1 MIQACSAFFLA
12 QGLTAS
18 LPNCSAPAFA
28 SPVCNNHSAGVV
40 VPYSQADCPYPLKYN
55 PKGSIADSSQSLMS
69 PDQVCVY
76 PCPAPMFTSQEWDAS
91 MGLLMALASMRDT
104 SFWPFPFCHARP
116 VVTD

>member
-1 MIQACSAFFLA
+1 VIQACSAFFLA

-91 MGLLMALASMRDT
+91 MGLLMALASMRGT
-104 SFWPFPFCHARP
+104 SSLALSILPRP
-116 VVTD
+116 ACGD